1 MRLQDRVAIV
11 TGGAQGIGRALA
23 LGLAR
28 EGAHI
33 VIGDIK
39 EQAAEAAAA
48 EVRHLGRQAL
58 AVRTDVSQLPDIE
71 RLVHQAAATM
81 GTIDILVNNAG
92 IGSDEAFLDV
102 TEATWHRVL
111 DIHLKASFFCSQYV
125 AHIMIP
131 RGRGKIVSVSST
143 SAFVA
148 GRAST
153 PYAIAK
159 AGIRMMTSALA
170 NELAPHG
177 INVNAIAP
185 GLIRTELTERSFG
198 SEEALQRRAREKTP
212 MGRVGLPQDL
222 VGGVVFLCSDEA
234 AFITGHTLVI
244 DGGWLTQ

>member
-1 MRLQDRVAIV
+1 MRLQDRIAIV

-23 LGLAR
+23 LGLAI
-28 EGAHI
+28 EGAHV
-33 VIGDIK
+33 VIGDVK
-39 EQAAEAAAA
+39 QEAAEATAA
-48 EVRHLGRQAL
+48 EVRLLDRRSL
-58 AVRTDVSQLPDIE
+58 AVRSDVSRMEDIKL
-71 RLVHQAAATM
+71 LVHRAAATM
-81 GTIDILVNNAG
+81 GTVDILVNNAG
-92 IGSDEAFLDV
+92 IGSDEGFLDV
-102 TEATWHRVL
+102 TEATWQRVL
-111 DIHLKASFFCSQYV
+111 DIHLRAAFFCSQFAARV
-125 AHIMIP
+125 MIP
-131 RGRGKIVSVSST
+131 QGRGKIVSVSST

-148 GRAST
+148 GRASA

-198 SEEALQRRAREKTP
+198 SEEALQRRAQEKTP
-212 MGRVGLPQDL
+212 LGRVGMPQDL

-234 AFITGHTLVI
+234 AFVTGHTLVI

>member
-23 LGLAR
+23 LGLALA
-28 EGAHI
+28 GAHI

-39 EQAAEAAAA
+39 EQAAEATAA
-48 EVRHLGRQAL
+48 EVATLGRQAL
-58 AVRTDVSQLPDIE
+58 ALRTDVSQVADIE
-71 RLVHQAAATM
+71 RLVHQAAATL
-81 GTIDILVNNAG
+81 GTVDILVNNAG
-92 IGSDEAFLDV
+92 IGSDERFLDV
-102 TEATWHRVL
+102 TEATWQRVL
-111 DIHLKASFFCSQYV
+111 DIHLKAAFFCSQ
-125 AHIMIP
+125 AAARIMIP
-131 RGRGKIVSVSST
+131 KGRGKIVNVSST

-148 GRAST
+148 GRASA

-198 SEEALQRRAREKTP
+198 SEEALQRRAQEKTP
-212 MGRVGLPQDL
+212 MGRVGLPEDL
-222 VGGVVFLCSDEA
+222 VGGVIFLCSDEA
-234 AFITGHTLVI
+234 AFVTGHTLVI
-244 DGGWLTQ
+244 DGGWLTL